1 MFIMCKAL
9 GYMYWRCAV
18 LSRSV
23 MSDSVTPWTVVLQ
36 APLSTGILQARILE
50 WDAAGV
56 QPPWIQGIQ
65 SGDGIGE
72 LDTIALIKY

>member
-1 MFIMCKAL
+1 MLAWLDSKSVQSQGWERKQPHTDL
-9 GYMYWRCAV
+9 KWQQ
-18 LSRSV
+18 RSF
-23 MSDSVTPWTVVLQ
+23 T
-36 APLSTGILQARILE
+36 
-50 WDAAGV
+50 GV